1 MSKAAKLSYSD
12 INEGNVYS
20 FNRKISK
27 QDVMDFAK
35 LSGDFNP
42 LHVDAGFGKKS
53 QFKGNIVHGMLL
65 SSLFSTL
72 VGMHCP
78 GEKSLYMS
86 QTLKFRQPIYY
97 DDNVVVKGTVTEK
110 NDSIKI
116 VTIKTEI
123 LKEGKIA
130 IDGEAKVKV
139 LD

>member
-27 QDVMDFAK
+27 QDVIDFAK
-35 LSGDFNP
+35 LGGDFNP
-42 LHVDAGFGKKS
+42 LHVNAEYGKKS